1 VGGEVIIHN
10 TKTAQTLNVFNNNE
24 AAVRTL
30 SFTKNG
36 HAIFTAS
43 TDGLILKI
51 DMNGKLILRKKNAH
65 VEPINIIECL
75 DDNLIVSGCDGGL
88 IKIWDNRTRKCV
100 IKYSSTDYISD
111 LLYIEEKHT
120 ILSTSGDGKL
130 CVFDLRKKEPFFSE
144 CQDDEL
150 VSITSVRNH
159 EKICVGT
166 SSGTLLI
173 FSYGN
178 FGDCTDRFTKHKDSI
193 NRLLPRDDGSIYTAS
208 DGQVRILN
216 MFPNKFN
223 GVIAKTEVEFMSLSP
238 CGKWI
243 STCGHDEQVKL
254 FDTFAKDQN
263 DQESSNDSESDDS
276 DGNGLVV
283 VKKKTKFDN
292 EDIFAGLD

>member
-1 VGGEVIIHN
+1 
-10 TKTAQTLNVFNNNE
+10 
-24 AAVRTL
+24 
-30 SFTKNG
+30 
-36 HAIFTAS
+36 
-43 TDGLILKI
+43 
-51 DMNGKLILRKKNAH
+51 MNGKLILRKKNAH
-65 VEPINIIECL
+65 VEPINIIKCL
-75 DDNLIVSGCDGGL
+75 DDNLIVSGCDAGL

-100 IKYSSTDYISD
+100 IKYSSTDYVSD
-111 LLYIEEKHT
+111 LLYIENKHT

-130 CVFDLRKKEPFFSE
+130 SVFDIRKKQPFFSE

-150 VSITSVRNH
+150 LSITSIRNH
-159 EKICVGT
+159 EKIIVGT

-193 NRLLPRDDGSIYTAS
+193 NALLPRNDGSIYTAS

-254 FDTFAKDQN
+254 FETHVGDQN
-263 DQESSNDSESDDS
+263 GQESSNDSEDDDS
-276 DGNGLVV
+276 DGDSLVV
-283 VKKKTKFDN
+283 VKKRKKIDH